1 MDNIITLEEH
11 FISDA
16 YLATN
21 PPYAG
26 QLLDKLRDVGSM
38 RLEHMNAGNVSEQV
52 ISHVPADMN
61 PECCRAANDELAA
74 AITKH
79 KRLAGLA
86 ALPMSDPEAASS
98 ELRRCMQVHRF
109 VGAMIDNHS
118 AGMYYDGQAYNAF
131 WSTAQELDA
140 PIYLHPTWPTETIK
154 SALYTGN
161 FPPSAATGL
170 GASAFGWHSD
180 VALHVLRL
188 FASGL
193 FDRFPRLKLIIGHMG
208 EMLPFMLERIA
219 QQSARWAHRERGFKQ
234 VWDANVWITTAGVW
248 SVDPMACILRN
259 TKIERIL
266 YSVDYPFESNEAGLE
281 FLENLRE
288 SGLVDEDGM
297 GKIVSG
303 NAIALL
309 GLEGRRS

>member
-16 YLATN
+16 YLATH

-38 RLEHMNAGNVSEQV
+38 RLEYMNAGNVSVQV
-52 ISHVPADMN
+52 ISHVPADMDT
-61 PECCRAANDELAA
+61 E
-74 AITKH
+74 
-79 KRLAGLA
+79 GY
-86 ALPMSDPEAASS
+86 
-98 ELRRCMQVHRF
+98 HRF

-118 AGMYYDGQAYNAF
+118 AGTYYDGQAYHVF
-131 WSTAQELDA
+131 WSTAQELDV
-140 PIYLHPTWPTETIK
+140 PIYLHPTWPTETMK

-219 QQSARWAHRERGFKQ
+219 QQSARWGHRERGFKE
-234 VWDANVWITTAGVW
+234 VWDGNIWITTAGVW

-281 FLENLRE
+281 FLEKLRR
-288 SGLVDEDGM
+288 SGLVDEEGM

-303 NAIALL
+303 NAVGLL
-309 GLEGRRS
+309 GLKARK